1 MSEQFNRKSERERRR
16 ELRASMPDAEVMLW
30 SRLKG
35 RQLLGCRFRRQYSVG
50 SYVIDFFSAEIKL
63 GIEVDGEVHHAAGV
77 PEYDQNRQLFIESFG
92 IRVIRFWNRQVY
104 DSLDD
109 VVETIGRE
117 VASRRAGLK

>member
-1 MSEQFNRKSERERRR
+1 MTYLLVRGLPQFQTPRIAMSEQFNRKSEREKRR

-63 GIEVDGEVHHAAGV
+63 GIEVDG
-77 PEYDQNRQLFIESFG
+77 G
-92 IRVIRFWNRQVY
+92 IHRRNWCARV
-104 DSLDD
+104 
-109 VVETIGRE
+109 
-117 VASRRAGLK
+117 